1 MYKRETEG
9 WFKHY
14 DFILLDMLC
23 LQIAFFLAYVISGH
37 GTAPYS
43 NDLYRNVAIVI
54 ELADLVILYSF
65 NTLKRVL
72 KRGHYREAIV
82 TLEHFPRRR

>member
-54 ELADLVILYSF
+54 ELADLVIIYSF

-72 KRGHYREAIV
+72 KRYLH
-82 TLEHFPRRR
+82 T

>member
-23 LQIAFFLAYVISGH
+23 LQIAFFL
-37 GTAPYS
+37 
-43 NDLYRNVAIVI
+43 RM
-54 ELADLVILYSF
+54 
-65 NTLKRVL
+65 
-72 KRGHYREAIV
+72 
-82 TLEHFPRRR
+82 